1 MCGLLS
7 VVVMQFREITDYQL
21 ENDFMLMASA
31 GEVSIREETFQ
42 HITSLKDGYLSK
54 LMELDRM
61 YVVPNLTKEH
71 VQSLPS
77 DETEEFNSRVRIKKL
92 ISEMLEFLQM
102 QKSHVYDSLAEKLPK
117 YKEHIQFLLSVGKE
131 IKAED
136 AKMNTGYGLQNCCE
150 QPQMVN
156 LTGSAVRS
164 PGSKRCKHNLQV
176 GSSSPAAPWS
186 SLHSMWRTL
195 RSESVPP
202 FPDWT
207 FLQQQGGSSSPNKL
221 KRVFEH
227 TTSPPES
234 PPFENIERQKIR
246 NEIKTINSRLI
257 DTEISITDDSGTYGI
272 PTSCDAGTT
281 IKISYTA
288 VAFSP
293 DLKPPLAEFGKSIV
307 MPVKLFVPPD
317 YPRSSPMLI
326 FDKVDDQLR
335 KKMSAISDLV
345 DVAFLLTLDNLPEP
359 WSIQEIATAWDTC
372 VRKAMIE
379 FAHRHGGGTFSSR
392 FGGWKRS
399 DGS

>member
-164 PGSKRCKHNLQV
+164 PGSKRFVN
-176 GSSSPAAPWS
+176 
-186 SLHSMWRTL
+186 
-195 RSESVPP
+195 
-202 FPDWT
+202 
-207 FLQQQGGSSSPNKL
+207 
-221 KRVFEH
+221 
-227 TTSPPES
+227 TT
-234 PPFENIERQKIR
+234 
-246 NEIKTINSRLI
+246 
-257 DTEISITDDSGTYGI
+257 
-272 PTSCDAGTT
+272 A
-281 IKISYTA
+281 
-288 VAFSP
+288 
-293 DLKPPLAEFGKSIV
+293 
-307 MPVKLFVPPD
+307 
-317 YPRSSPMLI
+317 
-326 FDKVDDQLR
+326 
-335 KKMSAISDLV
+335 
-345 DVAFLLTLDNLPEP
+345 
-359 WSIQEIATAWDTC
+359 
-372 VRKAMIE
+372 
-379 FAHRHGGGTFSSR
+379 
-392 FGGWKRS
+392 
-399 DGS
+399 